1 MASKHSIIRSK
12 FFSVLLSSVILVPFL
27 ASCVLSLST
36 PPTPTPSGPTLPALV
51 PGATSTPQSL
61 VPLDTLTSIPPSL
74 TPLNTQTSV
83 SPVSPSAT
91 PQDTPT
97 STSIPPSATPQP
109 IPTIA
114 SVPGTIAFALGTTAG
129 VVEGTIK
136 AGEVLI
142 YTLGAEQSQ
151 SLILNV
157 ESALGDVTL
166 GVIQPDGGILI
177 DPAKKWSH
185 IQWPLPL
192 NGLYKI
198 LVVGGATA
206 EKYTLTAKVPQR
218 VNFAAGTSS
227 ITLNGTTV
235 NGYVFS
241 YALKCQGNQTMTVG
255 LNAPAGAATIDIFGI
270 ATGTLLGA
278 SANATSGSVVLPQD
292 QDYVVEVIPT
302 NGQVVA
308 YSLTVSVT
316 SPTSGTAENIVFA
329 QGTTAGVLQGTIQP
343 GQIRTYTIS
352 VGQDI
357 PMVVIL
363 ESPYFDVTL
372 GVFEPNGNVLAAP
385 YHKWTR
391 WQGLMPATQVY
402 TIQVIAGATTED
414 YTLTVKLPVRINFA
428 PGTGS
433 VTVYGTTTNGYV
445 FSYVLRCNGNQSMT
459 ASLDV
464 PSTKAYLDVFGLNTG
479 VLLSPTSKA
488 TSWTGVLPQ
497 YQDYIVEVVPNGG
510 QLTSFA
516 LTVSVH

>member
-1 MASKHSIIRSK
+1 MASKHSIFQPK
-12 FFSVLLSSVILVPFL
+12 FFSVLLASVILVPFL
-27 ASCVLSLST
+27 ASCVLSLSN

-61 VPLDTLTSIPPSL
+61 VPLDTLTSVPPSL
-74 TPLNTQTSV
+74 TPLNTQASV
-83 SPVSPSAT
+83 LPSAT

-129 VVEGTIK
+129 VVQGTVQ
-136 AGEVLI
+136 AGQVVN
-142 YTLGAEQSQ
+142 YTIQVGQSQ
-151 SLILNV
+151 AMIL
-157 ESALGDVTL
+157 SIDSPYQDVFL
-166 GVIQPDGGILI
+166 GVIQPDGLVLA
-177 DPAKKWSH
+177 PASNKWTH
-185 IQWPLPL
+185 WQWLSPEP
-192 NGLYKI
+192 GLYTI
-198 LVVGGATA
+198 QVVGGASA
-206 EKYTLTAKVPQR
+206 ESYTLTAKIAQQ
-218 VNFAAGTSS
+218 VNFATGTSS

-241 YALKCQGNQTMTVG
+241 YALKCQGNQTMTVS
-255 LNAPAGAATIDIFGI
+255 LNAPAGAATIDIFGM

-278 SANATSGSVVLPQD
+278 SAKATSGSVVLPQD
-292 QDYVVEVIPT
+292 QVYVVEVIPT

-352 VGQDI
+352 VGQDV

-402 TIQVIAGATTED
+402 TIQVIAGATVED

-433 VTVYGTTTNGYV
+433 VTVNGTTTNGYV

-459 ASLDV
+459 ASLNV

-479 VLLSPTSKA
+479 VLLSPTVKA

-510 QLTSFA
+510 QLTSYT
-516 LTVSVH
+516 LTISVH